1 MSFSPGCSYY
11 REGDGEANTQ
21 VCPHKRGRLCKE
33 PRIEKEPIDKHMALV
48 EWYMTVDVSEKQIE

>member
-48 EWYMTVDVSEKQIE
+48 E